1 MPVGNYIKRRASGIP
16 LCRAPKPSSRQKPT
30 WLLMGV
36 LVAILLL
43 PLSFLSTARRL
54 TRLEFRLRELE
65 TEPERV
71 ASKRRHAAAEAARLT
86 YLNRQLIDW
95 ADILAV
101 TLHRSWGDPVEA
113 AARAGS
119 SRPTGVQAFVW
130 GSTSLETAR
139 MHNEVMRLRRTLSRR
154 GWATAVYADL
164 LRAWQ
169 DAYPRAGG
177 PWSANV
183 DPSSD
188 ASQSPRPVVGLAN
201 GPELLRP
208 RMDFHSA
215 VVEER
220 HIDAVRLRRIE
231 VLRDAVGADASTL
244 LGAVTSHVRPDGL
257 PTPEFLA
264 SIIEPSP
271 LPDFRDY
278 VVHRVGGPSTSVE
291 LSIWSM
297 SEQIRS
303 TPPDDGV
310 PRRRVAT
317 TAVPD
322 RFVMASARMDLS
334 AHLELSD
341 TTLSAP

>member
-1 MPVGNYIKRRASGIP
+1 
-16 LCRAPKPSSRQKPT
+16 
-30 WLLMGV
+30 MG
-36 LVAILLL
+36 
-43 PLSFLSTARRL
+43 
-54 TRLEFRLRELE
+54 
-65 TEPERV
+65 
-71 ASKRRHAAAEAARLT
+71 
-86 YLNRQLIDW
+86 
-95 ADILAV
+95 
-101 TLHRSWGDPVEA
+101 
-113 AARAGS
+113 
-119 SRPTGVQAFVW
+119 
-130 GSTSLETAR
+130 
-139 MHNEVMRLRRTLSRR
+139 
-154 GWATAVYADL
+154 
-164 LRAWQ
+164 
-169 DAYPRAGG
+169 
-177 PWSANV
+177 
-183 DPSSD
+183 
-188 ASQSPRPVVGLAN
+188 
-201 GPELLRP
+201 
-208 RMDFHSA
+208 FHSA